1 MFPSESLLAKHLH
14 SLAKL
19 LCLPNKL
26 AIAHK
31 TFALSCKTIPFP
43 RETWQKTLI
52 YFILLRLPNKFVM
65 THETCM
71 LSCKTIKFPL
81 EKICVLSLDICVLS
95 RNYIPP
101 RKFAISH
108 KSYMFSRKTL
118 SFLCEKFAFYTKIF
132 LVSPKLLFHP
142 KTLPTHH
149 ILFPSQTFCKQTQSL
164 IG

>member
-43 RETWQKTLI
+43 RETWQKNVI

-81 EKICVLSLDICVLS
+81 EKICVLS

-118 SFLCEKFAFYTKIF
+118 SFLCEKLAFYKKIF
-132 LVSPKLLFHP
+132 LVSPKLLFRP
-142 KTLPTHH
+142 KTLHTHH

>member
-31 TFALSCKTIPFP
+31 TFALSCKIIPFP
-43 RETWQKTLI
+43 QETWQKTLI

-65 THETCM
+65 TQCM

-101 RKFAISH
+101 RKFAIFGGPANSRFLGGMQ
-108 KSYMFSRKTL
+108 MFSN
-118 SFLCEKFAFYTKIF
+118 FCVFFVQPFFFFFY
-132 LVSPKLLFHP
+132 
-142 KTLPTHH
+142 
-149 ILFPSQTFCKQTQSL
+149 
-164 IG
+164 